1 MSEVSNEALLKIV
14 AEMQLKL
21 ASLEAEKLA
30 AETAKAEAEKRKAEA
45 AANSGYV
52 SGTHFFGFPCLVP
65 ESADV
70 SSPYHKFRLNR
81 PLIFL
86 RDAEES
92 ADGKTVYGPE
102 LLVLPVNKELSWSAG
117 GPKLPTL
124 TGSYLSASSGS
135 SSSKYDPAS
144 GLSGTQIGQLLML
157 TPHVQGNPDF
167 RIGADA
173 IAEASEF
180 CVQATKILADWF
192 SELSPIGGAA
202 EKRKSRFTRR

>member
-1 MSEVSNEALLKIV
+1 MSELSNEALLKIV
-14 AEMQLKL
+14 AEMQAKL

-45 AANSGYV
+45 AANNGYV

-70 SSPYHKFRLNR
+70 SSPYHKFKLTR
-81 PLIFL
+81 PLVFL

-102 LLVLPVNKELSWSAG
+102 LLVLPERKELSWSAG

-124 TGSYLSASSGS
+124 TGSYLAASSGS
-135 SSSKYDPAS
+135 SSSKFDPAT
-144 GLSGTQIGQLLML
+144 GLSGTQIGLLLML
-157 TPHVQGNPDF
+157 VPHVQGNPDF
-167 RIGADA
+167 RIGSDIIADA
-173 IAEASEF
+173 SAF
-180 CVQATKILADWF
+180 CVQATRILAEWF
-192 SELSPIGGAA
+192 SELSPIGGTT
-202 EKRKSRFTRR
+202 EKKKNRFTRR